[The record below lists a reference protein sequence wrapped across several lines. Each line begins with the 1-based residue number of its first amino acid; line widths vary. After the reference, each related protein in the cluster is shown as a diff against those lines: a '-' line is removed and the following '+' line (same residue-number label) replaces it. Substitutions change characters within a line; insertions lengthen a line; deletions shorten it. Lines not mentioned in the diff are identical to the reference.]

1 LDNSCISPGSRERI
15 LETRHVILCAA
26 ENGALTGGKVGGVGD
41 VIAALPPALGRLG
54 WQSTVLVPGYGTLSK
69 LPGSRRVGSMTVPF
83 RGEKNTVEIYRADT
97 GDTNVRIV
105 LFEHTG
111 LSPQGSG
118 RIYCDDGPDRPFAT
132 DANKF
137 ALFSAACAA
146 FVDALDEAPGVVHLH
161 DWHAAFYCL
170 LRAFDPRFASLQ
182 KIRTVFTI
190 HNLAMQGIRPLG
202 GDESSLSSWF
212 PDLDYDH
219 GAVADPRYPDCI
231 NPMATAIRLADRVN
245 TVSPTYAGEILRP
258 NDIAHGFHGGEGLE
272 ADLCRVASDGRL
284 FGILNGVDYPRMDRR
299 RPGWRRVLDACA
311 AAIATWRDG
320 GANDAILQ
328 IAEARLRSL
337 PNRRPK
343 HVLAS
348 IGRMTLQKIALFLEP
363 IGPNETALDG
373 ILHDL
378 GSAGVVILL
387 GSGDPALEERFAS
400 LCEANRNFLFLP
412 GYSEAFAE
420 LLYRSGDLF
429 LMPSSFEPCGISQML
444 AMRAGQ
450 PCVVHAVGGLRDTV
464 RDNANGFTFDAESP
478 LRQAAL
484 FRKTVERA
492 LDIRSNDE
500 SRWLRIREGAH
511 SARFTWD
518 AAAMQYVGELYE

>member
-1 LDNSCISPGSRERI
+1 M
-15 LETRHVILCAA
+15 CAA
-26 ENGALTGGKVGGVGD
+26 ENAALPGGKIGGVGD
-41 VIAALPPALGRLG
+41 VVAALPAALARLG
-54 WQSTVLVPGYGTLSK
+54 WRPTVLMPGYGALSS
-69 LPGSRRVGSMTVPF
+69 LPDAHYTGSITVAF
-83 RGEKNTVEIYRADT
+83 GGREDELDVYTIDSETTA
-97 GDTNVRIV
+97 VRTI
-105 LFEHTG
+105 LFEHAG
-111 LSPQGSG
+111 FSPQGAG
-118 RIYCDDGPDRPFAT
+118 RIYCDDGQTRPFAT

-137 ALFSAACAA
+137 ALFSAACATYISSLE
-146 FVDALDEAPGVVHLH
+146 VAPDVVHLH

-170 LRAFDPRFASLQ
+170 LRAFDPRFASLRQ
-182 KIRTVFTI
+182 IRTVFTI

-212 PDLDYDH
+212 PELDYEH
-219 GAVADPRYPDCI
+219 AAIADPRYADCI
-231 NPMATAIRLADRVN
+231 NPMAAAIRLADRVN
-245 TVSPTYAGEILRP
+245 TVSPTYAREILRP

-272 ADLCRVASDGRL
+272 EDLRRVASDGRL
-284 FGILNGVDYPRMDRR
+284 FGILNGVDYPKMDRR
-299 RPGWRRVLDACA
+299 RPGWRRLLDACA
-311 AAIATWRDG
+311 AAIDAWRAG
-320 GANDAILQ
+320 GADGAILET
-328 IAEARLRSL
+328 AEARLSSL
-337 PNRRPK
+337 PKRRPK

-348 IGRMTLQKIALFLEP
+348 IGRLTSQKVALFLEP
-363 IGPNETALDG
+363 TGPDETALDG
-373 ILHDL
+373 ILGDL
-378 GSAGVVILL
+378 GSTGVVILL
-387 GSGDPALEERFAS
+387 GSGDPALEEKFAS

-412 GYSEAFAE
+412 GYSELFAD

-478 LRQAAL
+478 LQQAAL

-500 SRWLRIREGAH
+500 SRWLRIREGAR

-518 AAAMQYVGELYE
+518 AAAMQYIGELYE